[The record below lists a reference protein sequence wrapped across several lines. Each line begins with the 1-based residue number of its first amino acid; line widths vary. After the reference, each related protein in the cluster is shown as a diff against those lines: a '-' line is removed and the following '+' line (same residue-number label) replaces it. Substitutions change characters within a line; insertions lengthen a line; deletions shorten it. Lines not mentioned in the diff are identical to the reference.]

1 MKILKTLRE
10 LCRDRQFGLGAAM
23 LLVLAVLTL
32 LTLFSPYDPTEWR
45 VVARDLPPSWGHLLG
60 TSSLGQDVFWRMTFA
75 LRNSVA
81 LALFA
86 SVISRVIAV
95 TVGLVAGYSGGVV
108 DRVLMFFSDG
118 LLVIPLLLIIMLL
131 AVLVERLSLTSLALL
146 LGTISW
152 AWAARRI
159 RSQILTLRERE
170 FTYTAILSRTPT
182 RKLIFNEY
190 FPFIIPL
197 VLSGFISTM
206 IWVVG
211 MEIALAFIGLT
222 DLSIPTLGA
231 MIKWATSYQAMLLG
245 YWWWLAAPVGI
256 SIFLFVA
263 LYLVSVGIS
272 EYLDPRA
279 RMQRV
284 GAK

>member
-45 VVARDLPPSWGHLLG
+45 VVPRDIPPSWGHPLG

-170 FTYTAILSRTPT
+170 FTYTAILSRTPM
-182 RKLIFNEY
+182 RKLIFKEY

-245 YWWWLAAPVGI
+245 YWWWLLAPVGI

-284 GAK
+284 GAR